1 MALPALLSGL
11 GRQLAVQGAK
21 SAAKGTAKKMLGG
34 RRQEKNSNA
43 IVKQQ
48 EKDGVGYKKS
58 SALVPAIKPINF
70 GAPPPS
76 PEVSSSTKGD
86 DGSLLTIK
94 EKVIK
99 IENLLGEQY
108 KNRKKQAEKKRKLS
122 ERAER
127 SQREEGL
134 EQVDKKTKKVK
145 GLSIP
150 IPGKGLFDRLIS
162 GLFNFIF
169 WVGLGKIFPQ
179 LQKML
184 PTLISIG
191 KVLASIGNF
200 IIDAL
205 GTVLNI
211 VVNVIDTGY
220 KIYDKV
226 KEFAGNIGG
235 DGLVKAIEDFS
246 NVAGKVL
253 NLLLILSMAQGIS
266 GGFGRDRRRGGP
278 DVDGRRRTPKITTSG
293 GRAVRKRDKVKDFFR
308 RPFGGDSPRVTGVDK
323 KKGPLQKV
331 KDKFKRKPKITGDT
345 PGKRRGGK
353 RRGGKRGLLGGLAGC
368 SCALPVVDGLLD
380 AIPDRKKPP
389 KLGAP
394 GGKKPGFLSG
404 VIEKVKQPFKKPPK
418 ITGDVVKKPGLF
430 GRLKDGIGGALE
442 GAKKK
447 IMGIPSWAQSGF
459 DSLSKFGKKQWGK
472 VKRASNRLTNFSIGA
487 FTELSGKAK
496 QFFLTKV
503 MEPLKPILEPLKK
516 KFEGVGKKLLDGLKK
531 IPGYEKVGKLL
542 KEKGITDISKAG
554 SKLGKRAGALIP
566 IIGGLVNLA
575 FAYDRA
581 AEGDSVGALIEGV
594 SGILDLTGVGTV
606 ASMGLDTYMFARDF
620 IPALQDGENKI
631 IKTLG
636 LGGVQSSIDEV
647 LGKLP
652 NLGEIVNIVL
662 GNKKAPEEGKR
673 PTESST
679 TDSKTKIEPLSQD
692 PSPSPVS
699 AGGAF
704 GESSLISAL
713 DSAGYTNKNERAMF
727 LAQMAHE
734 SGNFGYDE
742 EIWGPTAAQKGY
754 EGRSDLGNN
763 QPGDGYK
770 YRGRGY
776 IQLTGRANYKQ
787 YGKILGVDL
796 ENNPDLAKDPNIAA
810 RIALEYWKKRVDR
823 KAAQNGDVK
832 KVTYNINGGY
842 NGLSD
847 RQSKYES
854 YIKKIQSGNLISPTP
869 QQEPP
874 KKTPTPTSTS
884 DTDSSSNERG
894 EGSKLAGEL
903 GRFIKTKLK
912 SPENFSQVHRHPEHP
927 PWGKES
933 GHSANSL
940 HYESQGARA
949 LDIGAWTYEQ
959 QPILDVISQ
968 FNKKKGVNPVEL
980 LHGKNE
986 PNYHHN
992 HVHVAYEGGGLIRPR
1007 GSMSLPNSFA
1017 SYNSPKPKTKVIVV
1031 KQPVPVPS
1039 GSNVSP
1045 SISKSTGGFVEM
1057 SALNNKKHTNALSR
1071 S

>member
-21 SAAKGTAKKMLGG
+21 GAAKGTAKKMLSG
-34 RRQEKNSNA
+34 RKQEKNSNA

-48 EKDGVGYKKS
+48 EGNSVGYKKS

-70 GAPPPS
+70 GAPLSS

-86 DGSLLTIK
+86 DGSLLSIK

-235 DGLVKAIEDFS
+235 DGLVKVIEDFS
-246 NVAGKVL
+246 NVVGKVL
-253 NLLLILSMAQGIS
+253 NLLLILSMAQGVS
-266 GGFGRDRRRGGP
+266 GGFRRRRDRDRRRGGP
-278 DVDGRRRTPKITTSG
+278 NVDGRRRTPKITTSG
-293 GRAVRKRDKVKDFFR
+293 GRAVRKRDKVKDIFR
-308 RPFGGDSPRVTGVDK
+308 RPFGGDSPRVTGGDK

-331 KDKFKRKPKITGDT
+331 KDKFKRK
-345 PGKRRGGK
+345 
-353 RRGGKRGLLGGLAGC
+353 
-368 SCALPVVDGLLD
+368 
-380 AIPDRKKPP
+380 
-389 KLGAP
+389 
-394 GGKKPGFLSG
+394 
-404 VIEKVKQPFKKPPK
+404 PK

-430 GRLKDGIGGALE
+430 GRLKDGIGGAFE

-447 IMGIPSWAQSGF
+447 IMGIPSWAQSGLN
-459 DSLSKFGKKQWGK
+459 SLSEIGKKQWSK
-472 VKRASNRLTNFSIGA
+472 VSKGAKRLRDFSVSG
-487 FTELSGKAK
+487 FKKLSGKAK

-594 SGILDLTGVGTV
+594 SGILDLTGVGSI
-606 ASMGLDTYMFARDF
+606 ASMGLDAYMFARDF
-620 IPALQDGENKI
+620 IPALQDGETKI

-636 LGGVQSSIDEV
+636 LGGVKSSIDEV

-652 NLGEIVNIVL
+652 NLGEIINVVL
-662 GNKKAPEEGKR
+662 GNKKAPEEAKE
-673 PTESST
+673 PTKSST
-679 TDSKTKIEPLSQD
+679 TDSKTKIKSLPKDS
-692 PSPSPVS
+692 SSIPVS
-699 AGGAF
+699 PGGAF

-713 DSAGYTNKNERAMF
+713 DSAGYVNKNERAMF

-734 SGNFGYDE
+734 SGNFRYDE

-763 QPGDGYK
+763 QSGDGYK

-776 IQLTGRANYKQ
+776 IQLTGRANYRQ

-810 RIALEYWKKRVDR
+810 RIAIEYWKKRVDR

-874 KKTPTPTSTS
+874 RKTPTPTSTS

-912 SPENFSQVHRHPEHP
+912 SPEHFSQVHRHPEHP

-933 GHSANSL
+933 GHSVNSL

-992 HVHVAYEGGGLIRPR
+992 HVHVAYEGGGLIKPR

-1017 SYNSPKPKTKVIVV
+1017 SYNSPKAKTKVIVV
-1031 KQPVPVPS
+1031 KQPVPVSS
-1039 GSNVSP
+1039 GSNFSP
-1045 SISKSTGGFVEM
+1045 NISKSTGGFVEM